1 VFPRSFN
8 STGQFPGERG
18 SDSDIGNNKR
28 PKLIDMDV
36 KFINPFLQ
44 GTVEVLKKMAFI
56 EARPGKVY
64 LKQTALAHGDV
75 SGVIGITGDM
85 IGSLAIS
92 FNESCI
98 CHLLSSMLGESFAEA
113 NQDVFDGV
121 GELTNMISGVART
134 YMEKDGLLV
143 YAAIPSVVYGK
154 NHTIN
159 HILKSPS
166 IVIPFVTDQGAFVVD
181 ICIKRSSEEPK
192 IMREYR
198 VVNTKTP
205 ASAPVPN
212 IDNRSSV
219 ECVQPATWGG
229 KIEIIKK
236 KLCEIKIIRDDMVKQ
251 LTEKPFMEISQRRF
265 LKSRVPLLDAQIQ
278 RLRLDLSTAEMLST
292 IKKEDMENPKLVQ
305 HYQHYE
311 SSKPK
316 S

>member
-1 VFPRSFN
+1 
-8 STGQFPGERG
+8 
-18 SDSDIGNNKR
+18 
-28 PKLIDMDV
+28 MDV

-44 GTVEVLKKMAFI
+44 GTVEVLKKMAFVDP
-56 EARPGKVY
+56 RPGKVY
-64 LKQTALAHGDV
+64 LKQTAVAHGDV

-85 IGSLAIS
+85 VGSLAIS
-92 FNESCI
+92 FGESCI

-134 YMEKDGLLV
+134 YMEKEGYHV

-159 HILKSPS
+159 HILNSPS

-181 ICIKRSSEEPK
+181 VCIKKSSEEPAMK
-192 IMREYR
+192 KEYR
-198 VVNTKTP
+198 VVNSRTP
-205 ASAPVPN
+205 VSPPVSN
-212 IDNRSSV
+212 MDNPSQSMS
-219 ECVQPATWGG
+219 VQPTTWEG
-229 KIEIIKK
+229 KIELIKK
-236 KLCEIKIIRDDMVKQ
+236 KLCEIKIVRDDMVKQ

-311 SSKPK
+311 PPK
-316 S
+316 KKT

>member
-1 VFPRSFN
+1 
-8 STGQFPGERG
+8 
-18 SDSDIGNNKR
+18 
-28 PKLIDMDV
+28 MDV

-44 GTVEVLKKMAFI
+44 GTIEVIKKMAFI
-56 EARPGKVY
+56 EPRPGKVY

-75 SGVIGITGDM
+75 SGIIGITGDM
-85 IGSLAIS
+85 VGSLAIS
-92 FNESCI
+92 FGETCI
-98 CHLLSSMLGESFAEA
+98 CHLLSSMLGEAFSEA

-134 YMEKDGLLV
+134 HMEKEGLLV

-159 HILKSPS
+159 HILNAPS

-181 ICIKRSSEEPK
+181 VCIKRSIEEPK
-192 IMREYR
+192 IMKEYR

-205 ASAPVPN
+205 VSGSVSDHYNPSVPQ
-212 IDNRSSV
+212 D
-219 ECVQPATWGG
+219 VQPTTWQG
-229 KIEIIKK
+229 KIELIKK
-236 KLCEIKIIRDDMVKQ
+236 KLCEIKTVRDDMVRQ

-265 LKSRVPLLDAQIQ
+265 LKSRVPILDAQIQ

-292 IKKEDMENPKLVQ
+292 IKEEDIENPKLVQ

-311 SSKPK
+311 SPK
-316 S
+316 SKS